1 MAVVGEPKSPAM
13 TALAR
18 WMGEWTGLGHVVIGM
33 TARGDNAELREY
45 PLGWWA
51 NVSWTGRA
59 HTVGLASAWEPTPWR
74 AVERAGW
81 EGLNR
86 TP

>member
-1 MAVVGEPKSPAM
+1 MAVVGEPN

-18 WMGEWTGLGHVVIGM
+18 WMGEWTGLRHVVIGM

-51 NVSWTGRA
+51 NFSWTGRA
-59 HTVGLASAWEPTPWR
+59 HTVGLGSGGSRHRGARWSGR
-74 AVERAGW
+74 SGRG
-81 EGLNR
+81 
-86 TP
+86 